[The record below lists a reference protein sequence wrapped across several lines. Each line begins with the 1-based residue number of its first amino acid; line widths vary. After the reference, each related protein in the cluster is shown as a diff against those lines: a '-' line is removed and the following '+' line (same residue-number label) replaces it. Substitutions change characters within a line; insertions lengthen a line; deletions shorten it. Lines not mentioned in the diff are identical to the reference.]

1 MKKEKK
7 AELFS
12 TQDIE
17 VSCPQKMVWDEMDVV
32 GDGRRHCEGCD
43 KTLFDVT
50 GYTKEEV
57 AELQKK
63 HGNICV
69 AVTNTVIASSVA
81 LSLAAC
87 SSPSVNVPKQEMKVT
102 KEQNVS
108 THKPIEKVEE
118 VVVTEVAVVE
128 PEAVSSEVITQKVKT
143 VEDKNDSSIIV
154 PLPVELPPQVV
165 VGLPAR
171 RVVPCPN
178 LGKRVLNSLK
188 DFFGVG
194 KVENCYDY

>member
-12 TQDIE
+12 SQDIE

-102 KEQNVS
+102 KEQNVNI
-108 THKPIEKVEE
+108 HKPTEKAEE
-118 VVVTEVAVVE
+118 VIVTEVAVVE
-128 PEAVSSEVITQKVKT
+128 SEPVSSEVITQKVKT

-154 PLPVELPPQVV
+154 P
-165 VGLPAR
+165 
-171 RVVPCPN
+171 C
-178 LGKRVLNSLK
+178 
-188 DFFGVG
+188 
-194 KVENCYDY
+194 